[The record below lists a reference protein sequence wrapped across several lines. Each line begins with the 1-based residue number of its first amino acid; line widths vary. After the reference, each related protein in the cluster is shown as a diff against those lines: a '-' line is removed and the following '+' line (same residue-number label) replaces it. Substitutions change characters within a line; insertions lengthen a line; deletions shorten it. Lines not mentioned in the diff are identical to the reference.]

1 VAVSTALSTFDFR
14 LCGAMSK
21 RFVFRLEAALRQRL
35 REEQA
40 VQVALA
46 RAAGARAAAAAELA
60 RREDELAS
68 ANRMIVGLDGAF
80 DPGYRMNALY
90 YIERQRQAV
99 WQQEAL
105 VARVD
110 GEVARIRELLLAA
123 ALQRRALEKLK
134 ERQESRFR
142 ADMMQKME
150 RDIDELTTAR
160 YVRPVTTG
168 GAQ

>member
-1 VAVSTALSTFDFR
+1 
-14 LCGAMSK
+14 MSK

-35 REEQA
+35 REEQT

-46 RAAGARAAAAAELA
+46 RASGARVVAEAELA
-60 RREDELAS
+60 RRVDELAS
-68 ANRMIVGLDGAF
+68 ANRTMVGLGEVF
-80 DPGYRMNALY
+80 DPQYRMNALY
-90 YIERQRQAV
+90 YIERLRQAV
-99 WQQEAL
+99 WQQEEL
-105 VARVD
+105 IARVD
-110 GEVARIRELLLAA
+110 GEVTRIRELLLTA

-142 ADMMQKME
+142 ADVMQKME

-160 YVRPVTTG
+160 YVRPVMTG

>member
-1 VAVSTALSTFDFR
+1 V
-14 LCGAMSK
+14 SK

-35 REEQA
+35 REEQT

-46 RAAGARAAAAAELA
+46 RASAARTAAAAELA
-60 RREDELAS
+60 RREEELAYGNS
-68 ANRMIVGLDGAF
+68 PMVGWGEVF
-80 DPGYRMNALY
+80 NPEYRMNALY

-105 VARVD
+105 VARID
-110 GEVARIRELLLAA
+110 GEVTRIRELLLAA

-142 ADMMQKME
+142 AELMGKME

-160 YVRPVTTG
+160 YIRPMMTE
-168 GAQ
+168 GAR